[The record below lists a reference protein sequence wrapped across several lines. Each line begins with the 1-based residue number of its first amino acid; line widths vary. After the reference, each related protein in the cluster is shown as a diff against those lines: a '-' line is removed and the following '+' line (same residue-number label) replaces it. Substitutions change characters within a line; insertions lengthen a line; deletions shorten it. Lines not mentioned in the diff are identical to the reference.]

1 VTNSSPDGT
10 LYVGPGIGPGLWTGI
25 GIGPGERWGGP
36 ELGNVYKNNLND
48 FTIIDNSRVIRHFLP
63 TLDELLGGLAGAGAV
78 RINFRYHEK

>member
-1 VTNSSPDGT
+1 M
-10 LYVGPGIGPGLWTGI
+10 
-25 GIGPGERWGGP
+25 
-36 ELGNVYKNNLND
+36 GNVYKNNLND